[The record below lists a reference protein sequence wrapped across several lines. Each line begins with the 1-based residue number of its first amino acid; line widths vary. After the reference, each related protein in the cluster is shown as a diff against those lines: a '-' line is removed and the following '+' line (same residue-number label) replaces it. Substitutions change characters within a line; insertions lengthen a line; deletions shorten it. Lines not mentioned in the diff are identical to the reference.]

1 MSNNSIL
8 VVADVSA
15 LFTNIPGEESIERLL
30 EALDERKD
38 QKIPSGFI
46 SRLMEAILEN
56 NLFTYNQECHG
67 TKTNSISS

>member
-1 MSNNSIL
+1 MFKNSTL

-15 LFTNIPGEESIERLL
+15 LFTHIPGEESVECLL

-38 QKIPSGFI
+38 QRIQYGFI

-56 NLFTYNQECHG
+56 NLFTYNQEYFKQLIG
-67 TKTNSISS
+67 ADM